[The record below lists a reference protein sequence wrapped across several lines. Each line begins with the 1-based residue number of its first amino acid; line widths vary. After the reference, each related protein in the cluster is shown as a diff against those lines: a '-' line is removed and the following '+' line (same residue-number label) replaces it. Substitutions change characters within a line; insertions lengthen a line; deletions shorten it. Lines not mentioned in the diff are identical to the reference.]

1 MATLYELTGQFLE
14 LSELLD
20 QGEYDEDLIRD
31 TLEGVEFDLEEKA
44 EGYAKIIRNYE
55 SDIEGMKNEE
65 KRIRERRKALENNV
79 RRLKDNLQAAM
90 VQTGKTKFKKGI
102 FSFAIQKNGGKL
114 PVIIDAEE
122 LPKEFVITI
131 EKPDMDALAEYIKK
145 NPENELAHFGE
156 RGESLRIR

>member
-65 KRIRERRKALENNV
+65 KRIRERRKALENSV

-114 PVIIDAEE
+114 PVIIDAKE

-131 EKPDMDALAEYIKK
+131 EKPDMDALAEYIKE